1 MRFSA
6 PSSADEYGVALA
18 REEAAG
24 MEVTDQ
30 RFVDRRAGEAEVLNG
45 LGQRQS
51 GGAHLVADR
60 SRPLLGHLGLQ
71 QGTEHLIERVLAPE
85 AVGNDLVEGGA
96 HPGEL
101 ERRHQL
107 QQLMPLHAT
116 LLRPASVAARRNGRS
131 RRLARRSAVMLPGW
145 RSAPAAVASAVVPG
159 C

>member
-1 MRFSA
+1 MARRKQPHIPDQLLDQLLAGTDAKAAFA
-6 PSSADEYGVALA
+6 KDGLLDELKKALA
-18 REEAAG
+18 ER
-24 MEVTDQ
+24 
-30 RFVDRRAGEAEVLNG
+30 VLN
-45 LGQRQS
+45 
-51 GGAHLVADR
+51 AEID
-60 SRPLLGHLGLQ
+60 LGLQ

-101 ERRHQL
+101 QRRHQL

-116 LLRPASVAARRNGRS
+116 LPRPAPVAARRNGRS
-131 RRLARRSAVMLPGW
+131 RRPARRSAVMLPGW

>member
-6 PSSADEYGVALA
+6 TGSADEYGVALA

-30 RFVDRRAGEAEVLNG
+30 RLVNRRAGEAEVLHG

-60 SRPLLGHLGLQ
+60 SRPHLGLQ

-116 LLRPASVAARRNGRS
+116 LPRPASVAARRNGRS
-131 RRLARRSAVMLPGW
+131 RRPARRSAVMLPGW